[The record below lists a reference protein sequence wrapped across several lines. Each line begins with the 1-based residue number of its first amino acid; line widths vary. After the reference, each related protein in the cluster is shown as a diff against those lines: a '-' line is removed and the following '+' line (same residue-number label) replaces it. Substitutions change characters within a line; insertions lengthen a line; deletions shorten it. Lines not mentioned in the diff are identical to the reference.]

1 MSTGSQRRR
10 MLFQNV
16 RRNAK
21 VFFKSRLGVTGTAII
36 AFFVLI
42 AIFAPLLS
50 TNDPIFGINVSS
62 PYSVPVWSTFIPRYQ
77 NLPPT
82 EVTVRGGQFSSQ
94 SDLSSWSFIGTG
106 YNTSL
111 TRITTSGV
119 NQTYGAV
126 QVNQRFTP
134 NSSAIVNNLVPGQ
147 PLVTFTQSFTYSYKP
162 PTSFIASAVVEPLAM
177 KNVSV
182 IYVNFLLS
190 SPGRNYSLGSI
201 NSFVIRG
208 EITFTSA
215 DIGKPKAVNISS
227 GLLPSSGNPAFPIT
241 SDPAGLVFSKNGTY
255 GFGMQVLGVGSGK
268 QSSYSLAIGDVS
280 FKIVGRAYG
289 LLGTDVY
296 GRDIWSQFVW
306 GSRVSILVGV
316 LSAIGAV
323 VIGTLA
329 GLGAGLVGGW
339 TDEIISRITDFF
351 LVIPFLPL
359 AVVVI
364 FFLGQNPTLFK
375 GIYYWIILLFVA
387 LSWPTVTRIVR
398 SQVLIVK
405 ERAFVEAS
413 RALGGGSGHIMTKH
427 ILPNVLGLVYAQTAL
442 LVPGFILTEA
452 ALDFLAVAVHP
463 VNTITWGIMLTDALN
478 NAALTNAAVDYAWW
492 WFLPPGIAIALLS
505 LAFVMVGYALDNV
518 FNPKLR
524 QR

>member
-1 MSTGSQRRR
+1 M
-10 MLFQNV
+10 FYQNI

-21 VFFKSRLGVTGTAII
+21 IFLKSKLGVTGTAII
-36 AFFVLI
+36 AFFLLL
-42 AIFAPLLS
+42 AIFAPFL
-50 TNDPIFGINVSS
+50 TNNNPIFGINVSS
-62 PYSVPVWSTFIPRYQ
+62 PYSVPAWTTFIPRYQ

-82 EVTVRGGQFSSQ
+82 ENTVTGGQFTSQ
-94 SDLSSWSFIGTG
+94 GDLSSWTFAGSN
-106 YNTSL
+106 YNDSL
-111 TRITTSGV
+111 TSIPV
-119 NQTYGAV
+119 NGGNQSAILIDQTFA
-126 QVNQRFTP
+126 P
-134 NSSAIVNNLVPGQ
+134 NSSQIVNRLVPGQ
-147 PLVTFTQSFTYSYKP
+147 PLISFSQPFPYTYKP
-162 PTSFIASAVVEPLAM
+162 PTSFVASAVVRPISM
-177 KNVSV
+177 NNVSV
-182 IYVNFLLS
+182 IYINFLLS
-190 SPGRNYSLGSI
+190 SASHNYSLGSV
-201 NSFVIRG
+201 NSYTIRN
-208 EITFTSA
+208 EITLTSA
-215 DIGKPKAVNISS
+215 SLGKTNRINISS
-227 GLLPSSGNPAFPIT
+227 GLLPSSGNPSFPIT
-241 SDPAGLVFSKNGTY
+241 SSPAGLVFSTNGTY
-255 GFGMQVLGVGSGK
+255 HFGVQVLAVGSG
-268 QSSYSLAIGDVS
+268 QSASYSIAIGNVS
-280 FKIVGRAYG
+280 FQIIGRAYG

-306 GSRVSILVGV
+306 GSQVSILVGV
-316 LSAIGAV
+316 LSALGAV
-323 VIGTLA
+323 LIGTVTGLA
-329 GLGAGLVGGW
+329 AGLVGGW

-364 FFLGQNPTLFK
+364 FFLGQNPALFK

-413 RALGGGSGHIMTKH
+413 RALGGGSGHIMRKH

-452 ALDFLAVAVHP
+452 ALDFLAVGTHP
-463 VNTITWGIMLTDALN
+463 ITTITWGIMLTDALN

-524 QR
+524 KR

>member
-1 MSTGSQRRR
+1 MSTSSQRRR
-10 MLFQNV
+10 MFYQSLTS
-16 RRNAK
+16 NAK
-21 VFFKSRLGVTGTAII
+21 IFLKSRLGVTGTAII
-36 AFFVLI
+36 LFFLLL
-42 AIFAPLLS
+42 AIFAPYLT

-62 PYSVPVWSTFIPRYQ
+62 PYSVPVWATVLPRYQ

-82 EVTVRGGQFSSQ
+82 EVPILGGQFSSQ
-94 SDLSSWSFIGTG
+94 ADLSSWSFTG
-106 YNTSL
+106 
-111 TRITTSGV
+111 SGYSSTLSEI
-119 NQTYGAV
+119 NLQGANKMSGAV
-126 QVNQRFTP
+126 LIDQSFVP
-134 NSSAIVNNLVPGQ
+134 DSSKIVNALVPGQ
-147 PLVTFTQSFTYSYKP
+147 PLLTFEQSFSYSYKP
-162 PTSFIASAVVEPLAM
+162 PTSFLASAVVEPLSM
-177 KNVSV
+177 KNVS
-182 IYVNFLLS
+182 ILYVNFILS
-190 SPGRNYSLGSI
+190 TPTANYSLGSVD
-201 NSFVIRG
+201 SFTIRNQ
-208 EITFTSA
+208 ITMTSA
-215 DIGKPKAVNISS
+215 DIGQPKSINISS
-227 GLLPSSGNPAFPIT
+227 GLLPSEGNPAFPIT
-241 SDPAGLVFSKNGTY
+241 SSAAGVVFSKAGTY
-255 GFGMQVLGVGSGK
+255 RFGVQVLAVGTGSA
-268 QSSYSLAIGDVS
+268 SSYSLKIGDVS
-280 FKIVGRAYG
+280 FQIVGRAYG

-316 LSAIGAV
+316 LSALGSV
-323 VIGTLA
+323 GIGTLTGLAA
-329 GLGAGLVGGW
+329 GLLGGW
-339 TDEIISRITDFF
+339 TDETVSRITDFF

-364 FFLGQNPTLFK
+364 FFLGQNPVLFR
-375 GIYYWIILLFVA
+375 GIYYWIIVLFIA
-387 LSWPTVTRIVR
+387 LSWPTITRIVR

-413 RALGGGSGHIMTKH
+413 RALGGGSWHIMRKH

-452 ALDFLAVAVHP
+452 ALDFLAVATHP
-463 VNTITWGIMLTDALN
+463 INTITWGIMLTDALN